1 MVLAFRLFGHFLW
14 PPTAAK
20 PTAPTDP
27 PPKTQSGVIEIHFA
41 ERSSGKLSALLRWI
55 GDKSPGIDQAP
66 DLPDP
71 TLNIQ
76 SMGAGAVQW
85 FDQYKETTATIWID
99 DGSASSDDV
108 NVPWVAFR
116 GAFLFEQYEQGATK
130 PRPQWPLVDACQYY
144 ADKTIHSALAIGSAG
159 FRFNLHLPLP
169 VPRRVSDNKWKDT
182 PAFPFCAVYR
192 TTTDANKILTPKA
205 LVAGWISGD
214 ATGPSLTPKTSYE
227 LSGAD
232 LSADRR
238 LGEFGFTPSRTGHPS
253 FAQIDGDGS
262 IAQYW
267 PASLG
272 ATLRSILEDYG
283 FSVTEAPT
291 VTPARKPATDLSLRF
306 NERDR
311 LTYRISVSS
320 TGSASK
326 GDLQWNLPGQ
336 FKLKLRDEIG
346 GRMAK
351 GVQYGALEKSD
362 LGDADD
368 PGYDIPGWLE
378 VGKKLFIDCELSWR
392 IERSHIWSE
401 NRSADWSPTVSVRLH
416 WEENF
421 AAGPLSTPA
430 AAGSDF
436 DGGLLPLAGNSF
448 ETVRRSLVPSEAGL
462 PHSFLPTLSLPS
474 RPTYQTVRLSLYGTP
489 VAASFTEN
497 GTIGWGRSDSKNA
510 KGWRRPPMRLSIA
523 YPNTAHL
530 IDTEIASPKSFALTL
545 EASQITFFQT
555 AGVSLTCKLE
565 HDRTWPPGSAD
576 AVDDNGT
583 FFASYRLRVTNSSI
597 AEIDEKTPDLWS
609 GRLSSLQLSDVKR
622 QIDPD
627 NPHVG
632 HLRIGG
638 KGERT
643 DFSATG
649 SILVYPDGRAAA
661 QLKLPIPA
669 TRVEQIAVDTHRA
682 DRTGRP
688 APLLI
693 PLEPRPTAGPVVTS
707 PITYWLMATETT
719 TPRQDRWLEA
729 DLIENTPD
737 AGERSYVVLSSEPF
751 SVLKFRH
758 LPLSDRGDAES
769 GSVAIYSGDDR
780 LWQYKRASSSYHYSL
795 PPQAIGESADKPR
808 RLEIHDLVPTNEP
821 APRPFLTTKDAGA
834 SDQRR
839 AVEYRLTPSAEFWIK
854 PSDVERGYFM
864 PESTSYEI
872 FRQSGEYGLGAALT
886 HLRAEFLYGMPVGI
900 DVAKEIGVARGA
912 RIAEIEALTG
922 RLTGPMGVIA
932 DKKLSDRWNALRTA
946 MARRPERL
954 EIWARD
960 LDATSDFTPAR
971 FSTGARFALRGTA
984 VHRMPVGPEIPA
996 DYKWAPEGGGDE
1008 PTAEKPASPRY
1019 HPQGLSGGALWPV
1032 ESLNLFKILRAAPT
1046 SYGGAIEQIAL
1057 SPIGGDAAQKALFLH
1072 GKVTIISE
1080 TRNGHVERQQ
1090 VEVLGRI
1097 CAFWHRAKH
1106 VVIYERTVNAS
1117 AQFAPK
1123 SNNGARSRRP
1133 ILRKVREYIELL
1145 QPERSY
1151 PDFANAEARA
1161 AGFLERVRFNSNI
1174 INVDSAWSSDIGD
1187 FGWKIPLWNRL
1198 SARERPQVYPMPD
1211 IAFVTTAEGDG
1222 ERPVVAQDC
1231 LDADYL
1237 YFFADFKVATSD
1249 TNLWESRLD
1258 LDYPNMPAA
1267 AAIAA
1272 AADAASQEA
1281 IGSGDE
1287 YTEGRRRSVSRFLPG
1302 LRQFTWR
1309 LAPAGQ
1315 KTAINA
1321 GRTGKPVYVGLDSVT
1336 FMRAMQLNQQGLDEE
1351 RRKLLTA
1358 SAAVDLNSEAAK
1370 TLAKLPYW
1378 QPDGTDSGFDKTK
1391 MYMDYFSPS
1400 PEYAIGKAIKDENG
1414 VEVKKLIVILTNN
1427 WDSGDKL
1434 KESLRAHFTKINIEE
1449 SDFAK
1454 FTSQLKSGGAF
1465 CDKLKQDAVGMIQ
1478 RKEMLVR
1485 AALHDLVGD
1494 GQELADEMIKREKKS
1509 AATTYLCNEAIRQI
1523 QPLFLE
1529 ASQDIAKLE
1538 EGVEKIRSALL
1549 DLEAE
1554 IEAIFLRARQRI
1566 QQFVAGYD
1574 QSMPWSEGRRKAF
1587 RAGIAACIAS
1597 VEVDIHAAIDEARQR
1612 LGIELNNVSQA
1623 IGGHVAKALDAVV
1636 SSQIKANAVVAGI
1649 AKTVDRLIKEIK
1661 LRLIKLDE
1669 MVGEPPQAKIDK
1681 LITDAG
1687 EKLKDRPDLL
1697 AKIMPALEAIRDGR
1711 MAALQHIEAALK
1723 HAKTVDDEA
1732 DKALGNVTDAIQE
1745 AVDALTLL
1753 AGSLQ
1758 DAVAT
1763 LSADI
1768 EAVGEVAGD
1777 LAADISGLL
1786 IEGMS
1791 DGLRRVDAWTK
1802 GPCKDIKNAIDAVI
1816 VPAAEAMET
1825 LLASL
1830 RNELRRIPDIV
1841 LPIINDVTG
1850 ALDAAQMALAPKN
1863 LVETAIRNKIIQPVI
1878 ERMLLPFPD
1887 NLTDEAA
1894 KFTAL
1899 LTQFEELIGDEI
1911 RGLSDTA
1918 LGALEEV
1925 TAVCKSLH
1933 EGIAEVTQYFADLA
1947 GNYTAAVEKKL
1958 EDTYQL
1964 LVTKFGKVPD
1974 QITNAKELLAS
1985 LQALD
1990 YSVRSIQNNLS
2001 RAYESARVYADRVFD
2016 LSGKLGDG
2024 GVMAAPC
2031 NVLKLYSAVTSAP
2044 ELAALK
2050 ADIDRLR
2057 ANFDEFADII
2067 ETTKANAL
2075 LNRLGDELKGLG
2087 LSLPFDKISDRLL
2100 PADLSGLDIGKVFR
2114 NFGGAKLDRL
2124 FKGYRI
2130 PAGVRDAIKVT
2141 HDFDKK
2147 QAKAWVQVDINAP
2160 MPGRRSLFSV
2170 GVFKADF
2177 VDMQLIGQVRLE
2189 ASKDQDKVTQTG
2201 FGRIGTVIDLVVGGQ
2216 SMVSFTKFGLNFTR
2230 EKGLEIDF
2238 DPSNIRLNPQFKFIQ
2253 DFLSTLFGGDEPG
2266 GLKKIMEGGL
2276 PVGVE
2281 HEFLVPPVS
2290 LNFGTSGVSNISI
2303 ENRFKL
2309 VAYPDFMLADRF
2321 NLSTVERPFIF
2332 SIFIIGGTGYIQIEA
2347 QYRPF
2352 DNELSV
2358 LVEAGAGGSAS
2369 LAFAFGPFSG
2379 QIFITLSG
2387 VLAYR
2392 KTIGKPGGGLS
2403 ISVVLV
2409 IAGHVD
2415 VAGIITVGITL
2426 MLRMTYRDNG
2436 QVDGEGTLSVTIRI
2450 SKFFKLRA
2458 RANVKYKLRG
2468 GKSQTQ
2474 VTTKVDSPDLDKI
2487 QKAAKKLEEARN

>member
-1 MVLAFRLFGHFLW
+1 MVLASRLFGQFLW
-14 PPTAAK
+14 PPTPSK
-20 PTAPTDP
+20 PPLPKPNAPP
-27 PPKTQSGVIEIHFA
+27 VTQSGVIEIHFA
-41 ERSSGKLSALLRWI
+41 ERSPGKLSALLRWI
-55 GDKSPGIDQAP
+55 GGESPGIDKAP
-66 DLPDP
+66 VLPDP
-71 TLNIQ
+71 SHNIQ

-85 FDQYKETTATIWID
+85 FDRHKADIATIWID
-99 DGSASSDDV
+99 DGSANTDDA
-108 NVPWVAFR
+108 NIPWVAFR
-116 GAFLFEQYEQGATK
+116 GAFLFEQYEQEE
-130 PRPQWPLVDACQYY
+130 PEPSLQWPLVSACQYY
-144 ADKTIHSALAIGSAG
+144 TGKIIHSALAIGSAG

-169 VPRRVSDNKWKDT
+169 VPRRVRSGDWIDT

-192 TTTDANKILTPKA
+192 TTTEAANILTPKA
-205 LVAGWISGD
+205 LVAGWID
-214 ATGPSLTPKTSYE
+214 ADSTGAPLDTETAYVLTRT
-227 LSGAD
+227 D
-232 LSADRR
+232 LPENLK
-238 LGEFGFTPSRTGHPS
+238 LGEFGFAPSRVDHPD
-253 FAQIDGDGS
+253 FAQLDGTGGNS
-262 IAQYW
+262 IYQYW

-272 ATLRSILEDYG
+272 ATLRSVLSDYG
-283 FSVTEAPT
+283 FSITTAPS
-291 VTPARKPATDLSLRF
+291 PRPSGKKATDLSLRF
-306 NERDR
+306 TGAHQ
-311 LTYRISVSS
+311 LTYRVATSLTSSSS
-320 TGSASK
+320 TG
-326 GDLQWNLPGQ
+326 DLRWSVPGP
-336 FKLKLRDEIG
+336 FRLKLRDEIG

-351 GVQYGALEKSD
+351 DVQYGSLEKTD
-362 LGDADD
+362 PGGADD
-368 PGYDIPGWLE
+368 PGYDIPGWLQI
-378 VGKKLFIDCELSWR
+378 GKKIFIDCELSWR
-392 IERSHIWSE
+392 IARSHIWSKD
-401 NRSADWSPTVSVRLH
+401 RSTDWSPMVSLRLH
-416 WEENF
+416 WEESF
-421 AAGPLSTPA
+421 AAGTLSAPA
-430 AAGSDF
+430 AVDTDF
-436 DGGLLPLAGNSF
+436 AGGLLPLAGNSF
-448 ETVRRSLVPSEAGL
+448 ETTRHALIPSEAGL
-462 PHSFLPTLSLPS
+462 PHSFLPTLSLPR
-474 RPTYQTVRLSLYGTP
+474 RPTYQTVKLSLYGTP
-489 VAASFTEN
+489 VAASFNAE
-497 GTIGWGRSDSKNA
+497 GLIGWGRSDPRHA

-523 YPNTAHL
+523 KRNEAHL
-530 IDTEIASPKSFALTL
+530 LRSEIANATLFALTT
-545 EASQITFFQT
+545 EVSQLTFFQT
-555 AGVSLTCKLE
+555 AGISFICRLE
-565 HDRTWPPGSAD
+565 HDPSWPPGSAD
-576 AVDDNGT
+576 TVDDDGT
-583 FFASYRLRVTNSSI
+583 FFASYGLRV
-597 AEIDEKTPDLWS
+597 DEVKTEPDTPDLWS
-609 GRLSSLQLSDVKR
+609 GRLAGLQFSDVKR
-622 QIDPD
+622 QIDARD
-627 NPHVG
+627 SETG
-632 HLRIGG
+632 HLRVGG

-649 SILVYPDGRAAA
+649 SVLVYPNGRAAA
-661 QLKLPIPA
+661 QVRLPIPA
-669 TRVEQIAVDTHRA
+669 TRVEQIAVDTHRG
-682 DRTGRP
+682 DRSGRP

-693 PLEPRPTAGPVVTS
+693 PLEPRPTAGPTTAP
-707 PITYWLMATETT
+707 PIAYWLMATETT

-729 DLIENTPD
+729 DLVEKTPD
-737 AGERSYVVLSSEPF
+737 SGARSYVVLASEPF

-769 GSVAIYSGDDR
+769 GSVAIYSSDDR
-780 LWQYKRASSSYHYSL
+780 LWQYKRVSSHYHYSL

-808 RLEIHDLVPTNEP
+808 RLEIHDLEPPSDP
-821 APRPFLTTKDAGA
+821 APRPFIKTADAEEEL
-834 SDQRR
+834 DQRR

-872 FRQSGEYGLGAALT
+872 FRQSGAYGLGAALT
-886 HLRAEFLYGMPVGI
+886 HLRAEFLYGLPVGI
-900 DVAKEIGVARGA
+900 DIAKETGIARGA

-922 RLTGPMGVIA
+922 RLAGPMGPIA
-932 DKKLSDRWNALRTA
+932 DKTVSDRWNALRTA
-946 MARRPERL
+946 VARRPERL

-960 LDATSDFTPAR
+960 LDSTVDFTPAR
-971 FSTGARFALRGTA
+971 FSAGARFALRGTA
-984 VHRMPVGPEIPA
+984 VHRMPTGPEIPA

-1008 PTAEKPASPRY
+1008 PTTAKPASPRY

-1032 ESLNLFKILRAAPT
+1032 ESLNLFKILRAAPE
-1046 SYGGAIEQIAL
+1046 SYGGVIEQIAL
-1057 SPIGGDAAQKALFLH
+1057 SPMGGDAAQKALFLN

-1123 SNNGARSRRP
+1123 SNTGARSRRP
-1133 ILRKVREYIELL
+1133 ILRKVSEYIELL
-1145 QPERSY
+1145 QPERTY
-1151 PDFANAEARA
+1151 PDFTNAEARS

-1211 IAFVTTAEGDG
+1211 IAFVTTAEGDA

-1231 LDADYL
+1231 LDPDYL
-1237 YFFADFKVATSD
+1237 FFFADFKAPTSD
-1249 TNLWESRLD
+1249 TDQWESRLD

-1272 AADAASQEA
+1272 AADIASKNV
-1281 IGSGDE
+1281 IGTGDD

-1315 KTAINA
+1315 KTALNA

-1336 FMRAMQLNQQGLDEE
+1336 FMRALQQAQQGLDKD
-1351 RRKLLTA
+1351 RKDLLEA
-1358 SAAVDLNSEAAK
+1358 SAAVDLTSPAAK
-1370 TLAKLPYW
+1370 ALAKLPYW
-1378 QPDGTDSGFDKTK
+1378 KADGTDSGFADIGS
-1391 MYMDYFSPS
+1391 YNDYFSPLG
-1400 PEYAIGKAIKDENG
+1400 AIGNAIKAGKGGD
-1414 VEVKKLIVILTNN
+1414 VKTLIGNLKNDWTTGKQLKQNLLAHLT
-1427 WDSGDKL
+1427 K
-1434 KESLRAHFTKINIEE
+1434 TPITP
-1449 SDFAK
+1449 SDFSK
-1454 FTSQLKSGGAF
+1454 FTTKFKSGGAF
-1465 CDKLKQDAVGMIQ
+1465 CEKLKQDAVGMIQ

-1485 AALHDLVGD
+1485 TALHDLVGD
-1494 GQELADEMIKREKKS
+1494 GKKLADKMAMEATKEN
-1509 AATTYLCNEAIRQI
+1509 ATTLLRRKAIEQI
-1523 QPLFLE
+1523 RPLFAE
-1529 ASQDIAKLE
+1529 ASQDIAKAA
-1538 EGVEKIRSALL
+1538 EGVEKVRSALL

-1554 IEAIFLRARQRI
+1554 MEAIFLRARQRI
-1566 QQFVAGYD
+1566 QQFVTGYD

-1587 RAGIAACIAS
+1587 RAGVIACIAS
-1597 VEVDIHAAIDEARQR
+1597 VEADLHATIDEARQR
-1612 LGIELNNVSQA
+1612 LGIELNAVSQA

-1636 SSQIKANAVVAGI
+1636 SSQIEANAILTHVGI
-1649 AKTVDRLIKEIK
+1649 AVDRLLVEIESRLSK
-1661 LRLIKLDE
+1661 LGE
-1669 MVGEPPQAKIDK
+1669 MVGTPPEAKIDK
-1681 LITDAG
+1681 LIADA
-1687 EKLKDRPDLL
+1687 EAKL
-1697 AKIMPALEAIRDGR
+1697 
-1711 MAALQHIEAALK
+1711 AAYPNFIAALK
-1723 HAKTVDDEA
+1723 TIRDRRQAALDLIKTAREQAHTVDAEA
-1732 DKALGNVTDAIQE
+1732 DKAIGSVKGAMQ
-1745 AVDALTLL
+1745 AVVDALTLL
-1753 AGSLQ
+1753 AQ
-1758 DAVAT
+1758 DLTGAVEA
-1763 LSADI
+1763 LAADI

-1777 LAADISGLL
+1777 LAAEISGLL
-1786 IEGMS
+1786 IEGVS
-1791 DGLRRVDAWTK
+1791 DALSRADAWAK
-1802 GPCKDIKNAIDAVI
+1802 GPCKDIDDAIDAVI
-1816 VPAAEAMET
+1816 LPATDAMDR
-1825 LLASL
+1825 LLTAL
-1830 RNELRRIPDIV
+1830 RDEIRRIPDAV
-1841 LPIINDVTG
+1841 LPIIDDVSTVLDG
-1850 ALDAAQMALAPKN
+1850 AQAVLAPGK
-1863 LVETAIRNKIIQPVI
+1863 LVETAISDKIILPVI
-1878 ERMLLPFPD
+1878 ERMLLPLPD
-1887 NLTDEAA
+1887 DLTGQAA
-1894 KFTAL
+1894 ELTAL
-1899 LTQFEELIGDEI
+1899 LTQFEELVGEEI

-1918 LGALEEV
+1918 LGALAEV

-1933 EGIAEVTQYFADLA
+1933 EGIDEITQYLSDLA
-1947 GNYTAAVEKKL
+1947 GNFAATVEKKL

-1964 LVTKFGKVPD
+1964 LLAKFGDVPD
-1974 QITNAKELLAS
+1974 EIKNVEELLAS
-1985 LQALD
+1985 LKALD
-1990 YSVRSIQNNLS
+1990 YSVRGIQNNLS
-2001 RAYESARVYADRVFD
+2001 RAYETARVYADRVFD
-2016 LSGKLGDG
+2016 LSGKLTDG

-2100 PADLSGLDIGKVFR
+2100 PADLSGLDIGRVFR

-2124 FKGYRI
+2124 FKGYTI
-2130 PAGVRDAIKVT
+2130 PAGIRDAIKVT

-2147 QAKAWVQVDINAP
+2147 QARAWVQVDINAP

-2177 VDMQLIGQVRLE
+2177 VDMQLVGQIRLE

-2216 SMVSFTKFGLNFTR
+2216 SMVSFTKFGLNFTK

-2281 HEFLVPPVS
+2281 HEFLVPPLS

-2303 ENRFKL
+2303 ENRFRL

-2436 QVDGEGTLSVTIRI
+2436 QVDGEGSLSVTIRI

-2474 VTTKVDSPDLDKI
+2474 VTTKVDSPDLEKI
-2487 QKAAKKLEEARN
+2487 QNAAKKLEEARN